1 MGVGKRDLQ
10 WACALVCAVRSEDG
24 RGQAGSPVGMR
35 VGVRSEEGVRMGVG
49 KRDLQWAC
57 ALVCAVRSEDGRG
70 QAGSP
75 VGMRVGVR
83 SE

>member
-1 MGVGKRDLQ
+1 MARQLRLRVKDGTTRC
-10 WACALVCAVRSEDG
+10 ACERSSTWEAAWKLPEIT
-24 RGQAGSPVGMR
+24 QAAR
-35 VGVRSEEGVRMGVG
+35 VRMGVG

-83 SE
+83 SEE